1 MDNNAERLAALESD
15 GVKKLPF
22 TIPDV
27 YGFLGHAY
35 VLGILQNYEE
45 CKPWIYTHYNQ
56 LYLSQDYIGI
66 GEYRLDFFPN
76 LMVLFSNVPWLKY
89 RQTNKKTLADLG
101 IDIHAFLK
109 VHLDE
114 GYYCSTYVDEY
125 YIPNSISDGVHH
137 FSHDLMV
144 YGYDLNRQIYHIA
157 IFDKNRQF
165 SFQEVTFDNFHQAYY
180 NDTGQKGIS
189 LCRKVEPREYG
200 GSRFGAHLGRYD
212 LELQTMLDS
221 MNDYLHSVNT
231 SKRLRFHSHGIEGQ
245 YGLDIYAGL
254 QQYFRLLAEG
264 KLNLDVRSL
273 HILWEHKKMMT
284 ARIRYLQQLG
294 ALDEA
299 STVLEGYIRLEGDAL
314 VLRNM
319 LLKYFYSRSSQI
331 LGDIVNR
338 LGQLQ
343 AAEKQVLTTLVEELG
358 SRNNLTPYRF
368 EELVKLEV

>member
-1 MDNNAERLAALESD
+1 MSNDAARTENREFD
-15 GVKKLPF
+15 GVQRLPF

-56 LYLSQDYIGI
+56 LYISKDYMET

-76 LMVLFSNVPWLKY
+76 LMVLFGNVPWLQY
-89 RQTNKKTLADLG
+89 RQTNKDTLANLE
-101 IDIHAFLK
+101 IDIHRFLQL
-109 VHLDE
+109 HLDE

-125 YIPNSISDGVHH
+125 YIPNSISNGVHH

-144 YGYDLNRQIYHIA
+144 FGYDRNRQIYNIA

-165 SFQEVTFDNFHQAYY
+165 SFQEVTFENFSLAYY

-200 GSRFGAHLGRYD
+200 GSRFGAQLGRYD
-212 LELQTMLDS
+212 LELQTLLDS
-221 MNDYLHSVNT
+221 MSDYLHSVNT
-231 SKRLRFHSHGIEGQ
+231 SKRLRFHYESIKGY
-245 YGLDIYAGL
+245 YGLEIYTGL
-254 QQYFRLLAEG
+254 QEYFRLLAEG
-264 KLNLDVRSL
+264 SLNLDVRPL

-284 ARIRYLQQLG
+284 ARIRYLQEQG
-294 ALDEA
+294 ALGEDSVA
-299 STVLEGYIRLEGDAL
+299 LEGYTRLEGEAM

-319 LLKYFYSRSSQI
+319 LLKYFYSRNNQT
-331 LGDIVNR
+331 LRDIANR
-338 LGQLQ
+338 LEPMQ
-343 AAEKQVLTTLVEELG
+343 AAEKQVLTALVEELG
-358 SRNNLTPYRF
+358 RRNHLVPYQF
-368 EELVKLEV
+368 EEAVELEV